1 MCRRELEGVAGEFVE
16 SVLLTRLSAHPE
28 AIYEE
33 GDRLAVGGA
42 EGFRGRAGATRCI
55 FIQLAQHTVAAGIV
69 GKSARRSSD
78 LFHVGLTPPR
88 T

>member
-1 MCRRELEGVAGEFVE
+1 MCRRELEGVAGEFAD

-28 AIYEE
+28 ATYEE

-55 FIQLAQHTVAAGIV
+55 F
-69 GKSARRSSD
+69 S
-78 LFHVGLTPPR
+78 
-88 T
+88 